1 MMQKSTR
8 FISLSGLSGVFAGL
22 YALVGAGLA
31 YWYLGARVNVRQLF
45 VHIGFTRLND
55 KMIFFLIADAACV
68 LLLALVTS
76 FFLTMRNI
84 KKNGERMM
92 SPTAIR
98 LVMNM
103 MIPLTV
109 GGTFCLIL
117 LNYGLVGLVAPS
129 MLIFYGLAL
138 INASPYT
145 LRDIRYLGYIEI
157 FIGFIAMLDI
167 GQGLLYWSIGFGLLH
182 VIYGIYMYFKYEY
195 KKDA

>member
-22 YALVGAGLA
+22 YALIGAGVA
-31 YWYLGARVNVRQLF
+31 YWYLDARVNIREF
-45 VHIGFTRLND
+45 FIHIGFTRLSN
-55 KMIFFLIADAACV
+55 KMAFFLIADAACV

-76 FFLTMRNI
+76 FFLTKRNI
-84 KKNGERMM
+84 RKNGENMM

-98 LVMNM
+98 LAMNM

-117 LNYGLVGLVAPS
+117 LNYGLLGLVAPS

-157 FIGFIAMLDI
+157 IIGFIALLDI

-182 VIYGIYMYFKYEY
+182 VVYGIYMYFKYEY

>member
-1 MMQKSTR
+1 
-8 FISLSGLSGVFAGL
+8 
-22 YALVGAGLA
+22 
-31 YWYLGARVNVRQLF
+31 
-45 VHIGFTRLND
+45 
-55 KMIFFLIADAACV
+55 
-68 LLLALVTS
+68 
-76 FFLTMRNI
+76 
-84 KKNGERMM
+84 M